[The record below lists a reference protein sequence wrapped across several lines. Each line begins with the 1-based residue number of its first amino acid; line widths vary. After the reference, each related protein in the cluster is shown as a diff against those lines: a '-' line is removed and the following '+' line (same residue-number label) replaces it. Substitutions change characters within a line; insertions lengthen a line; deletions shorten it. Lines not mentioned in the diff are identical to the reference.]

1 MDGHKLLFLPRYR
14 IMTQYWQHQPELRPS
29 FASIL
34 ERLQYC
40 TQVCPVICPDHPGL
54 GGQRGSHKTTLAPGS
69 LTLPL
74 QDADV
79 LNSPLPVELAPTL
92 EEDRASG
99 LGSRS
104 LEGLRSP
111 QAQELDLES
120 LKSWGGSLLD
130 PWLPSGFKPPKSRG
144 LQSQNLWN
152 LTYGS
157 WAPGSLPGEDSC

>member
-1 MDGHKLLFLPRYR
+1 MQVFWGTALGDLLTGLRALPWAHQPGSAGLCSWRGTDGPSQGLSRTCVWSVAQRKGSFTAMGGHKLLFLPRCH
-14 IMTQYWQHQPELRPS
+14 IMTQCWQHQPELRPS

-40 TQVCPVICPDHPGL
+40 IQVCPVICPDHPGL
-54 GGQRGSHKTTLAPGS
+54 GRQEGSHKTTLAPCS

-79 LNSPLPVELAPTL
+79 LNSPLPMELAPTL

-104 LEGLRSP
+104 LFWR
-111 QAQELDLES
+111 
-120 LKSWGGSLLD
+120 
-130 PWLPSGFKPPKSRG
+130 
-144 LQSQNLWN
+144 
-152 LTYGS
+152 
-157 WAPGSLPGEDSC
+157 